1 MSPNVRSSLRLAIII
16 LVAGVF
22 LGLVAPALFA
32 SGDPVPERRTHVV
45 QAGETLW
52 GLAKVHA
59 PGEDPRRFVFEV
71 QRLNDLDG
79 VVIQPGVTLLLP

>member
-1 MSPNVRSSLRLAIII
+1 MVM
-16 LVAGVF
+16 GVF
-22 LGLVAPALFA
+22 LGLAAPALFA
-32 SGDPVPERRTHVV
+32 SDEPVAERRTHVV

-59 PGEDPRRFVFEV
+59 PNEDPRRFVFEV

-79 VVIQPGVTLLLP
+79 VLIQPGVMLLLP